1 MVRHTGEDF
10 VDVESVAV
18 ALVLSFQA
26 AGINCSELDAPEAD
40 RFSGYSDTPFGEQ
53 VFDIA
58 MAEIEPVVEPDGI
71 TDDVGWKSV
80 ALIGIHQLIL
90 ANVVVNLAVPVV
102 E

>member
-1 MVRHTGEDF
+1 MSSRSGATQTGI
-10 VDVESVAV
+10 ESIGIAS
-18 ALVLSFQA
+18 VLSFQA
-26 AGINCSELDAPEAD
+26 AGIKCYEFDAPEAD
-40 RFSGYSDTPFGEQ
+40 RFSGYSATPLGEQ